1 MDAYLATYV
10 DCVMADQDY
19 QNGIF
24 SPTLYERRQHLQ
36 QALNTKAH
44 NQAFDVAP

>member
-10 DCVMADQDY
+10 DGVMADQDY

-24 SPTLYERRQHLQ
+24 SPTLYERIVNIFSRR
-36 QALNTKAH
+36 
-44 NQAFDVAP
+44 

>member
-10 DCVMADQDY
+10 DGVMADQDH

-24 SPTLYERRQHLQ
+24 SPTLFERVVKLFTRR
-36 QALNTKAH
+36 
-44 NQAFDVAP
+44 